1 MTISRLDALIREQ
14 EAMASTSRQE
24 IEAIR
29 AETAEAM
36 KPLSEICVRG
46 FSVFFRGYIL
56 DEALSSGWLT
66 YEEGRTPVT
75 VGAYLYR

>member
-1 MTISRLDALIREQ
+1 MTDLLP
-14 EAMASTSRQE
+14 EADRPE

-56 DEALSSGWLT
+56 AEALSSGWLT
-66 YEEGRTPVT
+66 YEEGKTPVT